1 MEIRGIECDTML
13 ASYLLDPSRRGHSL
27 DDLAEVFL
35 EHRMIPIKELIGTG
49 KSQILFSDV
58 DIPTASE
65 YSCEDAEVT
74 FKVASILCP
83 RLDKEGLGDLFREI
97 ELPLIPV
104 LADMELAGVR
114 IDTDYLNQ
122 ISEEFGK
129 ILQKAEAQIY
139 ELAGEDFNINSP
151 KQLGEILFNKLGMK
165 STKKTKSGPST
176 SLDVLEELALEHE
189 LPRKILDYRSIYK
202 LKSTYVD
209 TLPNLVNPRTGRI
222 HTSYN
227 QAVAATGRL
236 SSSDP
241 NLQNIPVRTEE
252 GRKIRKAFVPDEG
265 YVFVAADYSQIE
277 LRIMAHVSGD
287 ERLTAAFSAGEDIH
301 AITAASVFEC
311 SPAHVT
317 PEMRR
322 KAKAINFGIIYGMG
336 AFKLAGQIGVG
347 MKMAKQ
353 YLEDYYQTYSGVRRY
368 MEEVPE
374 RATKDGYV
382 TTILGRKRFLP
393 DLNNPNRIAQQAARR
408 VAINTPMQGSAADL
422 MKLAMIRVHRA
433 LQESRMSARMIL
445 QVHDELIVEVKKD
458 AARDAAAL
466 LKKEMEGVYP
476 LSVPLLVEVATGNNW
491 DEAH

>member
-1 MEIRGIECDTML
+1 
-13 ASYLLDPSRRGHSL
+13 
-27 DDLAEVFL
+27 
-35 EHRMIPIKELIGTG
+35 MIPIKELIGSG

-83 RLDKEGLGDLFREI
+83 RLDKEGLGDLFRDI

-114 IDTDYLNQ
+114 IDSAYLNQ
-122 ISEEFGK
+122 ISGEFGE
-129 ILQKAEAQIY
+129 ILQKTEAQIY
-139 ELAGEDFNINSP
+139 ELAGEVFNINSP

-165 STKKTKSGPST
+165 ATKKTKSGPST
-176 SLDVLEELALEHE
+176 SLDVLEELSFEHE
-189 LPRKILDYRSIYK
+189 LPRKILDYRSVYK

-241 NLQNIPVRTEE
+241 NLQNIPIRTEE

-287 ERLTAAFSAGEDIH
+287 ERLTTAFSDGEDIH

-353 YLEDYYQTYSGVRRY
+353 YLEDYYKTYSGVKKF
-368 MEEVPE
+368 MEELPE
-374 RATKDGYV
+374 KATKDGYV

-408 VAINTPMQGSAADL
+408 VAINTAMQGSAADL
-422 MKLAMIRVHRA
+422 MKLAMIRMHRA
-433 LQESRMSARMIL
+433 LQGSRMPAKMIL
-445 QVHDELIVEVKKD
+445 QVHDELILEVRKD
-458 AARDAAAL
+458 AAKDAAAL

-476 LSVPLLVEVATGNNW
+476 LSVPLLVDVAMGNNW
-491 DEAH
+491 GEAH